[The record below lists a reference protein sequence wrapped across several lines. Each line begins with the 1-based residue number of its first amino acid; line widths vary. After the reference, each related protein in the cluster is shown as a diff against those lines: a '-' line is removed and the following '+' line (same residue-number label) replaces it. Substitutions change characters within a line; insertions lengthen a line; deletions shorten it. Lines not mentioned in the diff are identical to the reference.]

1 MALSASQQALLQ
13 LGAGFLANPTG
24 NFARNAGMAIGP
36 ALETYRA
43 GRTQEME
50 QATLDAKRQEA
61 LKKARIEAL
70 KYQLGQ
76 ISERA
81 AANGGTDLKALETLG
96 AQKQAVQAQLGAAM
110 GVPELFQGAGIP
122 AGPSAARTGPSGGVP
137 GAPQLTMTDARDP
150 APPQT
155 APVNLDRGVQ
165 TAPAAPAAPQG
176 GLAALRRS
184 FPGVAMD
191 LAKLRRQE
199 LAPGVTT
206 DAFGGDLQVI
216 PQDNRTMV
224 VPDGSDGWRA
234 VPNPAYIAA
243 SRQMEAD
250 KGAIELANR
259 PLTITT
265 DQGSQIQTTFGQAGG
280 TRGGVQITPIRSV
293 EGENEGLRIAG
304 QDFYGK
310 FVPNLLRENKGL
322 QGQISTLQAMR
333 DMLDTGIS
341 SGGAELRPYLQGFR
355 DVLAFVTGN
364 EQLTTATSVEGLFAQ
379 LATSGALD
387 ILASQPG
394 VKTDFEFRVAQSVM
408 PNLTDSAEQNKFRI
422 AFMQAQA
429 QRLITFNQR
438 VVNLAQRNKDPNDRL
453 FNTMDSTEI
462 MNTAAA
468 SMESLLEMPELKA
481 YQDYMRQAS
490 KRLGGTL

>member
-43 GRTQEME
+43 GRTQE
-50 QATLDAKRQEA
+50 QTQQQIDAKAASEARARQIEGVKYMLDQVRRQA
-61 LKKARIEAL
+61 L
-70 KYQLGQ
+70 
-76 ISERA
+76 
-81 AANGGTDLKALETLG
+81 ANAGTDPAGLQALA
-96 AQKQAVQAQLGAAM
+96 AQRDALNARLAGIM
-110 GVPELFQGAGIP
+110 GVGGMGMP
-122 AGPSAARTGPSGGVP
+122 AG
-137 GAPQLTMTDARDP
+137 
-150 APPQT
+150 
-155 APVNLDRGVQ
+155 
-165 TAPAAPAAPQG
+165 APAARGGPDSGGSGGSGAVATPVQAPKITMTPVDGQ
-176 GLAALRRS
+176 RPPVQNVTPSVTRS
-184 FPGVAMD
+184 GPGMRELFPDLAMD
-191 LAKLRRQE
+191 IAKIKPTDLGS
-199 LAPGVTT
+199 GVTQHPFT
-206 DAFGGDLQVI
+206 GETTVVPPNAQ
-216 PQDNRTMV
+216 TMV
-224 VPDGSDGWRA
+224 VPDGKGGWKA
-234 VPNPAYIAA
+234 IPNPAYIAA
-243 SRQMEAD
+243 NRQMEAD
-250 KGAIELANR
+250 KGRIGRDNTMI
-259 PLTITT
+259 TITT

-429 QRLITFNQR
+429 QRLVTFNQR
-438 VVNLAQRNKDPNDRL
+438 VVNLAMRNKDPNDRL

-468 SMESLLEMPELKA
+468 SMESLLEMPELRA
-481 YQDYMRQAS
+481 YQDYMRSAS